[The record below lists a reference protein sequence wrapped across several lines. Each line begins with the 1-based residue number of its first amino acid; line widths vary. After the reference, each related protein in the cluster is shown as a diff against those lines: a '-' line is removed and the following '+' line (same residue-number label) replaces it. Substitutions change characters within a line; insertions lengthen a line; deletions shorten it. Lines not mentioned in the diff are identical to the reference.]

1 MLIMLITLQAVFD
14 AFEGDDYVKTEV
26 EIEVDGQA
34 QDKQQAWVYVW

>member
-1 MLIMLITLQAVFD
+1 MVTFQAVFD

-34 QDKQQAWVYVW
+34 PEKAWVYVW